1 MHPKLAQFLQD
12 RSISYWSIKDM
23 LGLLRGHWYAFCIHT
38 FLYIVEK
45 WHEFCFSWAQVIEF
59 FVILVFILQEFVDIS
74 QFGLDRFVLT
84 HKRLYG
90 YRILVRATKVSEVAL
105 VISSI
110 CFTKD
115 DVALRCRNLLIL
127 LFELLY

>member
-1 MHPKLAQFLQD
+1 
-12 RSISYWSIKDM
+12 M
-23 LGLLRGHWYAFCIHT
+23 LGLLRRHWDAFCIHT
-38 FLYIVEK
+38 SLYIVKK

-59 FVILVFILQEFVDIS
+59 FVIIVFILQEFVDVS

-90 YRILVRATKVSEVAL
+90 YCILVRATKVPEVAL

-115 DVALRCRNLLIL
+115 DVALRCRNLLIF